1 MTQPN
6 PTDLAAAVASLAE
19 ASHALS
25 DNDLGQPYRWGA
37 HQEGVRFALLGAM
50 HELRALAVTLAAAR
64 RREGLLLSRAQHALA
79 QYHAAYRDLEAAMLG
94 VTAEEYEQ
102 PPAPGEWPLRT
113 VYGHMVGAERNFFA
127 LVHYGLRRQREGG
140 DLDPRLPDG
149 EANRLLGPFEEFLPI
164 MESGARADMAAFH
177 AASHDRALAE
187 FAAISDA
194 EIDGPSIWWE
204 NEPYSLEYRLHRM
217 EAHLRQHTI
226 QIDKTRAQLGRPA
239 TEAQRL
245 LRQVYAALAEV
256 EGALIGAEPLGAA
269 ERAAVAERLRRLA
282 DGAVSAVAQA
292 NALLAAVTAGD
303 RQRVADLLAERSDL
317 AATASP
323 DGVPAARLAIY
334 YGQGAIAAALADTLG
349 DDLEIWD
356 GAALG
361 RLAVVQAAHEGWGEF
376 IVNEY
381 SRDGYTPLQLAC
393 FFGHED
399 VARYLVGHGAQ
410 IDAVSRNAMAIQP
423 LHAAAAGSHTA
434 IVQLLLE
441 AGADPNAVQQDSF
454 RPLHAAA
461 QNGSAELARLLLA
474 HGADPALS
482 DALGR
487 TPRDLAA
494 QGGYEEVAAWL
505 GQGER

>member
-1 MTQPN
+1 MTQPDS
-6 PTDLAAAVASLAE
+6 TDLAAAVAYLAE
-19 ASHALS
+19 ATYALS
-25 DNDLGQPYRWGA
+25 DNDLGQPYRWRA
-37 HQEGVRFALLGAM
+37 HQEGARFALLGAM

-64 RREGLLLSRAQHALA
+64 RRDGPPLTRAQHALA
-79 QYHAAYRDLEAAMLG
+79 HYHAAYRDLEAALLG

-102 PPAPGEWPLRT
+102 PPATGEWPLRY

-127 LVHYGLRRQREGG
+127 LVHYGLRRQSAGG

-149 EANRLLGPFEEFLPI
+149 EANDLMGPFESFLPI
-164 MESGARADMAAFH
+164 MESGARADMAAYH
-177 AASHDRALAE
+177 AANHDRALAE
-187 FAAISDA
+187 FAAISDS
-194 EIDGPSIWWE
+194 EIDGPSVWWE
-204 NEPYSLEYRLHRM
+204 NEPYSLAYRLHRM

-239 TEAQRL
+239 TEAHRL
-245 LRQVYAALAEV
+245 LRLVYGALAEV
-256 EGALIGAEPLGAA
+256 EGALIGAADVGAT
-269 ERAAVAERLRRLA
+269 EQAAAAAGIRRLA
-282 DGAVSAVAQA
+282 DEAASAVAQA

-303 RQRVADLLAERSDL
+303 RQRVADLLDERPDL
-317 AATASP
+317 AGATSP
-323 DGVPAARLAIY
+323 DGVPVVRLAIY
-334 YGQGAIAAALADTLG
+334 YGQAAIAALLADARG
-349 DDLEIWD
+349 EELEIWD

-399 VARYLVGHGAQ
+399 VARYLVGNGAR
-410 IDAVSRNAMAIQP
+410 IDAVSKNGMAIQP
-423 LHAAAAGSHTA
+423 LHAAAAGGHTA
-434 IVQLLLE
+434 IVQLLLA

-461 QNGSAELARLLLA
+461 QNGNAELARLLLA
-474 HGADPALS
+474 HGADPALT

-487 TPRDLAA
+487 APRDLAA
-494 QGGYEEVAAWL
+494 QGGFDDVAGML
-505 GQGER
+505 G